1 MNNTLPVSEVFGPTI
16 QGEGP
21 LAGQRAA
28 FIRLGMCNLTC
39 GECDTGY
46 AWDTTKYDLRREAPD
61 ITVSAIMG
69 QVFEI
74 GVRDLVVITGGEPL
88 VHQRSV
94 AFQSLISRLVEGG
107 CKIQFETNGTLR
119 PADWLGE
126 VGAASLSYVVSPKIT
141 GGLATDPEKRR
152 IRPLSL
158 QWFAACETA
167 TFKIVCRSVEDV
179 DQAVKFAD
187 EYGIARNRMWIMG
200 EGKTWIS
207 HAARTRVVCDRAI
220 AEGMNIS
227 PRLHLALWPT
237 QQRGR

>member
-1 MNNTLPVSEVFGPTI
+1 MNHALPVSEIFGPTI

-28 FIRLGMCNLTC
+28 FIRLGGCNLTC
-39 GECDTGY
+39 GECDTRY
-46 AWDTTKYDLRREAPD
+46 AWDATRYDLSRETPG
-61 ITVSAIMG
+61 ITVNAIMG

-74 GVRDLVVITGGEPL
+74 GVRDLIVITGGEPL
-88 VHQRSV
+88 IHQSTP
-94 AFQSLISRLVEGG
+94 AFHSLISRLVEGE
-107 CKIQFETNGTLR
+107 CKIQVETNGTIR
-119 PADWLGE
+119 PGDWLGE
-126 VGAASLSYVVSPKIT
+126 IAASSLSYVVSPKIS
-141 GGLATDPEKRR
+141 GGLATDSEHRR

-158 QWFAACETA
+158 RWFAAHGSA
-167 TFKIVCRSVEDV
+167 SFKIVCRGVDDVE
-179 DQAVKFAD
+179 QAVKLAE
-187 EYGIARNRMWIMG
+187 EYDIPRNRMWIMG